1 MRHLFTFLSVLLL
14 CAACQQKNEP
24 APPSPNRAI
33 DSLFIAFYE
42 FKKGI
47 NPIEATKAGYNEYN
61 DTIANYVSDSYQE
74 FLIDSY
80 EDFLERSSQ
89 FDSVRTTPEQWL
101 SLKVLQWDCAIKK
114 EGLTNA
120 IVTMASPIYDLPS
133 FELMPLFQIQSLH
146 LYVAQM
152 AGGTGVQPFKT
163 LKDYDNWLK
172 RLDDYE
178 IFLDTCILKMKEGMA
193 KQLVMPKALAL
204 KMLPQLKGF
213 VSTPVGE
220 HLFYTPI
227 KQMPESF
234 SDADRERLDREY
246 RALIVDKLV
255 PAYKRLYD
263 FIETEYL
270 PKCRNTSGIGALPN
284 GKATYDYL
292 IRLHTT
298 TDLTADEIHELG
310 KREVARIL
318 VEMEKAKAEIGFE
331 GDIRAFFDHVRTS
344 EAQMPFTQ
352 PEEVLA
358 HFNEIKERIDLR
370 LGQVFD
376 LKPKANFEVRRTE
389 AFREASASAEY
400 VPGSKDA
407 IRSGIFYVPI
417 PDVRTYNKF
426 ADEALFLHEAVPG
439 HHYQLSLQQE
449 NDQLPEFLHPES
461 MGVFV
466 EGWALYA
473 ESLGKELGLY
483 SDPYQYFGMLSMEM
497 HRAIRLV
504 VDTGIHAKG
513 WTREQAI
520 QYSLDHEAES
530 EDGIIA
536 EIERYMATPGQAVSY
551 KIGQLKIR
559 QLRDRAEKALGQE
572 FDIKAFHN
580 QILNS
585 GSLPLVL
592 LEKKIDA
599 WIELQ
604 R

>member
-163 LKDYDNWLK
+163 VKDYDNWLK

-178 IFLDTCILKMKEGMA
+178 VFLDTCILKMKEGMA

-263 FIETEYL
+263 FIETEY
-270 PKCRNTSGIGALPN
+270 
-284 GKATYDYL
+284 
-292 IRLHTT
+292 
-298 TDLTADEIHELG
+298 
-310 KREVARIL
+310 
-318 VEMEKAKAEIGFE
+318 
-331 GDIRAFFDHVRTS
+331 
-344 EAQMPFTQ
+344 
-352 PEEVLA
+352 
-358 HFNEIKERIDLR
+358 
-370 LGQVFD
+370 
-376 LKPKANFEVRRTE
+376 
-389 AFREASASAEY
+389 
-400 VPGSKDA
+400 
-407 IRSGIFYVPI
+407 
-417 PDVRTYNKF
+417 
-426 ADEALFLHEAVPG
+426 
-439 HHYQLSLQQE
+439 
-449 NDQLPEFLHPES
+449 
-461 MGVFV
+461 
-466 EGWALYA
+466 
-473 ESLGKELGLY
+473 
-483 SDPYQYFGMLSMEM
+483 
-497 HRAIRLV
+497 
-504 VDTGIHAKG
+504 
-513 WTREQAI
+513 
-520 QYSLDHEAES
+520 
-530 EDGIIA
+530 
-536 EIERYMATPGQAVSY
+536 
-551 KIGQLKIR
+551 
-559 QLRDRAEKALGQE
+559 
-572 FDIKAFHN
+572 
-580 QILNS
+580 
-585 GSLPLVL
+585 
-592 LEKKIDA
+592 
-599 WIELQ
+599 
-604 R
+604 